1 MNDNH
6 PPANWAD
13 RAVAFGAGLATAM
26 IFAASTRGTGLAM
39 SLAYFA
45 PLPLMIGAL
54 GFSATAALAGT
65 LLGALLLARLSDPAL
80 GVAFFL
86 AFGAPALIAGAL
98 ARRSFAVK
106 SGESAPLPR
115 FLQPGALLAILL
127 AMSVA
132 IAWGGVAAL
141 VQHYRGFDAAFA
153 ALLARFKEPLD
164 QVVESLKQMS
174 SELEGDTI
182 KRLML
187 LSAPAALAASQTLL
201 LAVNLWLA
209 ARAVDISGRLGRSW
223 PALPENLVLP
233 RVVAPAFVLA
243 CGLSFKGGLVG
254 ALAGAL
260 AAASGL
266 CLAMQGLATLH
277 ALSRNAKFRGAMLS
291 ALYAVVFV
299 LEPWSIL
306 VLALFGLVESVLSLR
321 ARRVRRLS
329 SKI

>member
-13 RAVAFGAGLATAM
+13 RAVAVGAGLATAM

-39 SLAYFA
+39 ALAYFA

-54 GFSATAALAGT
+54 GFSAIAALAGT
-65 LLGALLLARLSDPAL
+65 LLGAVLLAHFSEPAL

-98 ARRSFAVK
+98 ARRPFAVK
-106 SGESAPLPR
+106 SGESAPLPQ
-115 FLQPGALLAILL
+115 FLQPGALLAIVL
-127 AMSVA
+127 ALSVT
-132 IAWGGVAAL
+132 ITWIGVAVL
-141 VQHYRGFDAAFA
+141 IQHYKGFDAAFA
-153 ALLARFKEPLD
+153 GLLERFREPLD
-164 QVVESLKQMS
+164 QVVASLKQMS
-174 SELEGDTI
+174 PELEGDTI

-187 LSAPAALAASQTLL
+187 LSAPAGVAASQTLL

-209 ARAVDISGRLGRSW
+209 ARAVDISGRLGRPW
-223 PALPENLVLP
+223 PALPENLILP
-233 RVVAPAFVLA
+233 RVVAAAFVLA
-243 CGLSFKGGLVG
+243 SGLSFKGGMVG

-266 CLAMQGLATLH
+266 CLAIQGLATLH
-277 ALSRNAKFRGAMLS
+277 ALSRNAKFRGALLS

-306 VLALFGLVESVLSLR
+306 LLALFGLVESVFTLR
-321 ARRVRRLS
+321 ARRARRLS
-329 SKI
+329 KIV